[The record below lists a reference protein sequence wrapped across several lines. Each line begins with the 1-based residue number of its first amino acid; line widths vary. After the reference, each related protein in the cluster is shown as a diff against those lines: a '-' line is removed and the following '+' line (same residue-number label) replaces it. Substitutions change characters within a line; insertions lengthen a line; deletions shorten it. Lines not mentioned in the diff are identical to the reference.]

1 MSPVL
6 TDFTLQALD
15 PNNAPGWD
23 ILEQTKSFTGLTS
36 HLSHNICDPSQ
47 CSGRL
52 PLYVRHLS
60 CYQDGR
66 SHTEIL
72 SGVSYTLMVPTPTR
86 TLRPVTYVWANAS
99 DGVSSYLRI
108 YSAQIT
114 QQINLKDLGT
124 VVLSSCCARSL
135 VHVPGPHGTDT
146 DLIWVAT
153 DDKRILL
160 YSASNPERGSEAGR
174 VTLTVSASCLVHH
187 GGKVYAGLDNGTVA
201 VFRRDQSQAGTV
213 SLGSEPVSCILPVS
227 GLLYISCGRTIA
239 TLDVVTTSIT
249 RSFTANAEPVMRDVG
264 SVSSLAGPS
273 ALACMAVCGVGLWV
287 SLSHSSTVSLYHT
300 ESFIHMQDIN
310 IASNVCKIL
319 AAREVSSNK
328 RAIYVTALSAA
339 KGLLWV
345 GTNVGIALTIPL
357 PRLEGVPIISG
368 KANISYHAHFGPV
381 RMFLPLQ
388 QKVVTAEP
396 VIPRHKSSES
406 ESHKLPR
413 KMSETNIGSST
424 PTLRHQ
430 FSSPVMRSRSVTSRD
445 SGISSRKSSK
455 TLPRGFTMG
464 PGSESSG
471 DSVFGLYGDLLNV
484 GGYECESSGAL
495 DTTSKELHNSD
506 PELDTLPYRIGT
518 LNRSLALKTRRPRSL
533 DLSSWSVESKAS
545 SQTTSS
551 SDGSVK
557 TSPSVSRTAS
567 CASDSNTSESSWVS
581 TNRVGSSSMSRTL
594 TRTEEMPGRAE
605 NKTETVQRTVTTLMG
620 GRGYIQWR
628 GTHLDK
634 NKGSHLAQVN
644 NSDAFLVIWDHKL

>member
-1 MSPVL
+1 
-6 TDFTLQALD
+6 
-15 PNNAPGWD
+15 
-23 ILEQTKSFTGLTS
+23 
-36 HLSHNICDPSQ
+36 
-47 CSGRL
+47 
-52 PLYVRHLS
+52 
-60 CYQDGR
+60 
-66 SHTEIL
+66 
-72 SGVSYTLMVPTPTR
+72 MVPTPTR
-86 TLRPVTYVWANAS
+86 SLRPVTYVWVNAAQ
-99 DGVSSYLRI
+99 GKSSHLRI
-108 YSAQIT
+108 YSAQSS
-114 QQINLKDLGT
+114 QQISLKELGT
-124 VVLSSCCARSL
+124 VTLSSCGVVA
-135 VHVPGPHGTDT
+135 VVFVPGPE
-146 DLIWVAT
+146 DLVMVAT
-153 DDKRILL
+153 DDRRILF
-160 YSASNPERGSEAGR
+160 YSAYEPERGCEQGR
-174 VTLTVSASCLVHH
+174 LVVGGDIVSMIYH
-187 GGKVYAGLDNGTVA
+187 GGQVWVGLHTGSLA
-201 VFRRDQSQAGTV
+201 IIRPSHGSWDQSGQTLL
-213 SLGSEPVSCILPVS
+213 SLLLGAEPVSVLVPGTNCVF
-227 GLLYISCGRTIA
+227 
-239 TLDVVTTSIT
+239 TTSGRRVMMLDMAGTII
-249 RSFTANAEPVMRDVG
+249 RSFTLSQDTNQDSTANIAH
-264 SVSSLAGPS
+264 LAV
-273 ALACMAVCGVGLWV
+273 AGVGLWV
-287 SLSHSSTVSLYHT
+287 CLANTSIISLYHT
-300 ESFIHMQDIN
+300 ESFIHMRDID
-310 IASNVCKIL
+310 ISSNVVRVL
-319 AAREVSSNK
+319 TARDNTRSVT
-328 RAIYVTALSAA
+328 VTALSAA

-396 VIPRHKSSES
+396 VIARHKSSES

>member
-1 MSPVL
+1 
-6 TDFTLQALD
+6 
-15 PNNAPGWD
+15 
-23 ILEQTKSFTGLTS
+23 
-36 HLSHNICDPSQ
+36 
-47 CSGRL
+47 
-52 PLYVRHLS
+52 
-60 CYQDGR
+60 
-66 SHTEIL
+66 
-72 SGVSYTLMVPTPTR
+72 
-86 TLRPVTYVWANAS
+86 
-99 DGVSSYLRI
+99 
-108 YSAQIT
+108 
-114 QQINLKDLGT
+114 
-124 VVLSSCCARSL
+124 
-135 VHVPGPHGTDT
+135 
-146 DLIWVAT
+146 
-153 DDKRILL
+153 
-160 YSASNPERGSEAGR
+160 
-174 VTLTVSASCLVHH
+174 
-187 GGKVYAGLDNGTVA
+187 
-201 VFRRDQSQAGTV
+201 
-213 SLGSEPVSCILPVS
+213 
-227 GLLYISCGRTIA
+227 
-239 TLDVVTTSIT
+239 
-249 RSFTANAEPVMRDVG
+249 
-264 SVSSLAGPS
+264 
-273 ALACMAVCGVGLWV
+273 
-287 SLSHSSTVSLYHT
+287 
-300 ESFIHMQDIN
+300 
-310 IASNVCKIL
+310 
-319 AAREVSSNK
+319 
-328 RAIYVTALSAA
+328 
-339 KGLLWV
+339 
-345 GTNVGIALTIPL
+345 
-357 PRLEGVPIISG
+357 
-368 KANISYHAHFGPV
+368 V

-495 DTTSKELHNSD
+495 DTASKELHNSD